1 MKSNINPD
9 LPIEQGLYNPAFEH
23 DSCGVNFIADLKGRA
38 SHEIVSSGIAALCQ
52 LQHRGALGAETN
64 TGDGAGILIQ
74 IPDKFLRDV
83 VNFQLPPKGQYATGI
98 AFMPQDDN
106 KCDSAIT
113 QIETIATSLNLDV
126 LGWREVPIDS
136 SFLGSG
142 ALGTMP
148 KLLQVFISAT
158 SADGDSIDGIALDR
172 RAYVLRKRC
181 ENEIAFEHIDVAT
194 QGMGGM
200 SKTHQGVYFPSLS
213 ARTFVYKGMLTTPQ
227 LGDFYRDLK
236 DPRVESALALVHS
249 RFSTNTFPS
258 WPLAHPYRYVAHNGE
273 INTVQGNRNWMRAR
287 EALMQSD
294 LLETELENLFP
305 ICTPGAS
312 DTAAFDECL
321 ELLVLAGYPLQEAV
335 LMMIPE
341 PWENHEGMD
350 QSLKDFYKYQSAR
363 MEPWDGPASIIFTDG
378 TVVGAVLDRNGL
390 RPSRYWV
397 TDDDL
402 VIMASEVGVVDVA
415 PEKIIEKGRLQ
426 PGKMFFI
433 DTNEGRIVRDEE
445 IKSKLVSQRPYGS
458 WLKENQVDLSE
469 LPERHV
475 PRPEDSTL
483 LTRQKLFGYTNE
495 EIKILLSPMYQFGK
509 EAIGSMGTDT
519 PVAVL
524 SSRPRL
530 IYDYFQQLFAQVT
543 NPPLDAI
550 REEIVTSTCG
560 WLGPEGN
567 LLNPTPESARR
578 IFINHPVLLNSELMN
593 ILDIDGEISGQ
604 DGLENFK
611 TQIIPCVY
619 PVDEGGSGLRAAIEN
634 IRAFST
640 QAITEGKN
648 LLVLSDRGASA
659 SHAPIPAL
667 LATAAVHHHLVRQ

>member
-1 MKSNINPD
+1 
-9 LPIEQGLYNPAFEH
+9 
-23 DSCGVNFIADLKGRA
+23 
-38 SHEIVSSGIAALCQ
+38 
-52 LQHRGALGAETN
+52 
-64 TGDGAGILIQ
+64 
-74 IPDKFLRDV
+74 
-83 VNFQLPPKGQYATGI
+83 
-98 AFMPQDDN
+98 
-106 KCDSAIT
+106 
-113 QIETIATSLNLDV
+113 
-126 LGWREVPIDS
+126 
-136 SFLGSG
+136 
-142 ALGTMP
+142 
-148 KLLQVFISAT
+148 
-158 SADGDSIDGIALDR
+158 
-172 RAYVLRKRC
+172 
-181 ENEIAFEHIDVAT
+181 
-194 QGMGGM
+194 
-200 SKTHQGVYFPSLS
+200 
-213 ARTFVYKGMLTTPQ
+213 MLTTPQ

-469 LPERHV
+469 LPERQV
-475 PRPEDSTL
+475 PRPEDSTHV
-483 LTRQKLFGYTNE
+483 TIQKLYGYTNE
-495 EIKILLSPMYQFGK
+495 EIKLLLSPMYQFGK

-524 SSRPRL
+524 SSKPRL
-530 IYDYFQQLFAQVT
+530 MYDYFQQLFAQVT

-560 WLGPEGN
+560 WLGPERN
-567 LLNPTPESARR
+567 LLDPTPESARR
-578 IFINHPVLLNSELMN
+578 IFINHPVLLNTELMN

-611 TQIIPCVY
+611 SQIIPCVY
-619 PVDEGGSGLRAAIEN
+619 AVDEGGSGLRAAIEN
-634 IRAFST
+634 IRAFAT
-640 QAITEGKN
+640 QAIKDGKN

-667 LATAAVHHHLVRQ
+667 LATAAVHHHLVRQNRVPK